1 MTPEN
6 EAKKDFL
13 NRYKWG
19 KVALAE
25 IETEINACR
34 MGALPGGINYDGMPH
49 GSGDLSDLSD
59 YAARL
64 DDLLMQFRVKRTQLI
79 DDLHEI
85 SAAIEAVEDPRS
97 NILLRYRYIQ
107 LKDWGDIADAMG
119 YVEDYVRRTL
129 HSRAL
134 RDFEIPGQ
142 PKDVQQCSTDLC

>member
-13 NRYKWG
+13 SRYKWG
-19 KVALAE
+19 KIALDE

-64 DDLLMQFRVKRTQLI
+64 DDLLMQFRTKRTQLI

-85 SAAIEAVEDPRS
+85 SAAIEVVEDPRS

>member
-6 EAKKDFL
+6 EAKKEYL
-13 NRYKWG
+13 SRYRWD
-19 KVALAE
+19 KVSLEE
-25 IETEINACR
+25 ICKEIDACR
-34 MGALPGGINYDGMPH
+34 ANALPGGINYDGMPH
-49 GSGDLSDLSD
+49 GSGNNSDLSD
-59 YAARL
+59 YAVKYSE
-64 DDLLMQFRVKRTQLI
+64 LLEKLKAKREQLI
-79 DDLHEI
+79 TDLAEI